1 MNLEQRKM
9 FYERLKDN
17 ILEVHYT
24 SNKGIYHEIEC
35 TLKKDLIL
43 TDKYISSTSW
53 EKTKDEIIVWNVID
67 QGWRSFSLNSIIEYI
82 LRTWD
87 EEGNLVTFDYTK
99 EDDFVI
105 L

>member
-1 MNLEQRKM
+1 MNVEQRRM

-17 ILEVHYT
+17 ILEVHYISDQDT
-24 SNKGIYHEIEC
+24 YHEIEC
-35 TLKKDLIL
+35 TLEDPTLW
-43 TDKYISSTSW
+43 D
-53 EKTKDEIIVWNVID
+53 ETKDEITVWNVID
-67 QGWRSFSLNSIIEYI
+67 QNSRTFNINNIIEYI

-87 EEGNLVTFDYTK
+87 EEGDLDVFDYTK

>member
-1 MNLEQRKM
+1 MNVEQRKM

-17 ILEVHYT
+17 ILEVHYISDQDT
-24 SNKGIYHEIEC
+24 YHEIEC
-35 TLKKDLIL
+35 TLEDTTLW
-43 TDKYISSTSW
+43 D
-53 EKTKDEIIVWNVID
+53 ETKDEITVWNVID
-67 QGWRSFSLNSIIEYI
+67 QNSRTFNINSVIEYI

-87 EEGNLVTFDYTK
+87 EEGDLDVFDYTK

>member
-1 MNLEQRKM
+1 MNVEQRKM

-24 SNKGIYHEIEC
+24 SDQNTYHEIEC
-35 TLKKDLIL
+35 TLEDPTLW
-43 TDKYISSTSW
+43 D
-53 EKTKDEIIVWNVID
+53 ETKDEITVWNVID
-67 QGWRSFSLNSIIEYI
+67 QNSRTFNINSVIEYI

-87 EEGNLVTFDYTK
+87 EEGDLDVFDYTK
-99 EDDFVI
+99 EDEFVI

>member
-1 MNLEQRKM
+1 MNVEQRKM

-17 ILEVHYT
+17 ILEVHYISDQDT
-24 SNKGIYHEIEC
+24 YHEIEC
-35 TLKKDLIL
+35 TLEDTTLW
-43 TDKYISSTSW
+43 D
-53 EKTKDEIIVWNVID
+53 ETKDEITVWNVID
-67 QGWRSFSLNSIIEYI
+67 QNSRTFNINNVIEYI

-87 EEGNLVTFDYTK
+87 EEGDLDVFDYTK